1 MPTLRANGITIRYET
16 FGPPKGTPLVLTH
29 GFAGPLDDWLPEV
42 MPLAGKRWL
51 VLYDVRG
58 HGRTTAPADP
68 KEYSLPLFAA
78 DLAGLLAA
86 LGIRRAH
93 VGGISMGGMITA
105 QFAVDYPAF
114 CASVILSDTTCGNGV
129 DPGPAGEWERKLS
142 TGIAA
147 LGYIAVRFG
156 LEETVKRQHE
166 YDQVTNPHL
175 AESPYRPEDDF
186 RRIELMTVPG
196 FAGAAAAIAGRP
208 DLTSRIPAIRA
219 PTLIMVG
226 EWDAF
231 YPCALRDHTL
241 IPGSRLVVRR
251 RCGHGSRWRL
261 ETWLAEVER
270 FLDDVEA
277 GRPVAGQRTV

>member
-1 MPTLRANGITIRYET
+1 MPVVRVNGIDVRYET
-16 FGPPKGTPLVLTH
+16 FGPSGGTPLVLTH
-29 GFAGPLDDWLPEV
+29 GFAGPLDDWLPELI
-42 MPLAGKRWL
+42 PLTQRRRL

-58 HGRTTAPADP
+58 HGRTTAPAEP
-68 KEYSLPLFAA
+68 EVYSLPLFAS

-105 QFAVDYPAF
+105 QFAVDYPDF
-114 CASVILSDTTCGNGV
+114 CASVILSDTTCGNGL
-129 DPGPAGEWERKLS
+129 DPGPAGEWERKVR

-147 LGYIAVRFG
+147 AGYIATRFG
-156 LEETVKRQHE
+156 LEETVRLQHE
-166 YDQVTNPHL
+166 YDRANNPHL

-186 RRIELMTVPG
+186 QRIKLMTVQG
-196 FAGAAAAIAGRP
+196 FAGAAAAIANRP

-226 EWDAF
+226 EWDDF
-231 YPCALRDHTL
+231 YPCALRDHAL
-241 IPGSRLVVRR
+241 IPGSRLVVRQ

-261 ETWLAEVER
+261 ETWISEIEA